1 MFIFVFY
8 TWQFKKYRSRKQIG
22 FAWDSNPGQQ
32 DETRR
37 RIHWAMA
44 APLSEGCCLQSK
56 IQDGCSV
63 ENFLDSSKIE
73 FNFVNEHAAV
83 KIQIVYYLSACN
95 LFKVLGK
102 HNWIL
107 KATFSWSIHGLFF
120 VSFWTF
126 QKSLMLPLLH
136 LDGDHFFKKNGP
148 NPVSFWFIFVLFH
161 NTRTN
166 IVQISL

>member
-136 LDGDHFFKKNGP
+136 LDGRPFFLKKMGQTRSLFGLF
-148 NPVSFWFIFVLFH
+148 SFFS
-161 NTRTN
+161 TTQG
-166 IVQISL
+166 QI